1 MLDREL
7 TFANPEMLKFLK
19 EYFIPVA
26 IDQWYERRQ
35 KDTKGDFY
43 RKIAGQGPRKDF
55 NRTTQGRYVCDS
67 NGKLYAYNN
76 NRGPD
81 RILEEMKK
89 ALASFKADK
98 IDSKAIKEE
107 KKDPRFNFTAPENG
121 LVLRVHSKVLDGYT
135 PNDDWRDVFQ
145 RSIGRDNAWFTFEE
159 QKQLAK
165 VIRNGGDI
173 PTKLAMRIARFHL
186 IDNTRGEPPKWKPEE
201 IKNLSM
207 SISKQGVVTGS
218 AHLET
223 ADGKRGYETKFY
235 GLAKSEAES
244 ITQFDLVARGE
255 FWGVGRYTSR
265 APKGK
270 FPLAIAFRVADGSDT
285 ADSVAPHAAKGWL
298 EGYFQ

>member
-19 EYFIPVA
+19 EDFIPVA

-145 RSIGRDNAWFTFEE
+145 RSIGRDNAGSLLKSRNNW
-159 QKQLAK
+159 QKLFKMAA
-165 VIRNGGDI
+165 IFR
-173 PTKLAMRIARFHL
+173 PSL
-186 IDNTRGEPPKWKPEE
+186 PC
-201 IKNLSM
+201 
-207 SISKQGVVTGS
+207 
-218 AHLET
+218 
-223 ADGKRGYETKFY
+223 
-235 GLAKSEAES
+235 GL
-244 ITQFDLVARGE
+244 
-255 FWGVGRYTSR
+255 
-265 APKGK
+265 
-270 FPLAIAFRVADGSDT
+270 RV
-285 ADSVAPHAAKGWL
+285 
-298 EGYFQ
+298 FI